1 MKEQK
6 ITVIKFDGVLMER
19 EIPSFRGAVISVS
32 ANNPIFHNHSLDKT
46 FSFRYPIIQ
55 YKVLDGNASL
65 VGLAEGAESLERL
78 FPLRSSFSLQ
88 IGRDLRDFTVK
99 EKSTVF
105 FPADESSTGNFRYFI
120 RGWLPF
126 SAENYH
132 VWKEM
137 ITLAERVNLL
147 DTILRGNILTLYK
160 SFGVY
165 FTREI
170 KANIVD
176 MSVRTVSFK
185 GVKMNAFDISVI
197 TDTALPVHLGIG
209 KGVSHGFGVIENLQ
223 P

>member
-1 MKEQK
+1 
-6 ITVIKFDGVLMER
+6 
-19 EIPSFRGAVISVS
+19 
-32 ANNPIFHNHSLDKT
+32 
-46 FSFRYPIIQ
+46 
-55 YKVLDGNASL
+55 
-65 VGLAEGAESLERL
+65 
-78 FPLRSSFSLQ
+78 
-88 IGRDLRDFTVK
+88 
-99 EKSTVF
+99 
-105 FPADESSTGNFRYFI
+105 
-120 RGWLPF
+120 
-126 SAENYH
+126 
-132 VWKEM
+132 M